1 LDAVATVRDMGK
13 SRFVIYTN
21 WDPEADSA
29 AVHAERVR
37 ESLTE
42 FGLISPAL
50 RSWGI
55 LDFDDGTSV
64 PVENAERPFSQI
76 VSRGL
81 VAVHGSEYSQPR
93 IRFNV
98 NGAGRRSFRGV
109 CAAIFEAEF
118 DDRPDPAIVAYPV
131 LKAMM
136 IALAPIWNATYA
148 QVYTNAIQSYWDDPP
163 RIFELSWM
171 TYLSDTFAEM
181 IVIPESVFVEQ
192 VPGEGVVLS
201 AADGDFDVANAKHMA
216 AARDL
221 RDALNPLAR
230 LYRRPWEKS

>member
-1 LDAVATVRDMGK
+1 MATVRNMGESK
-13 SRFVIYTN
+13 FVIYTN

-29 AVHAERVR
+29 AIHAERVR

-42 FGLISPAL
+42 FGLVSPAL

-55 LDFDDGTSV
+55 LDLDSGTSV
-64 PVENAERPFSQI
+64 PVEKAERPFSQI

-81 VAVHGSEYSQPR
+81 VAVHGPEYSPPR
-93 IRFNV
+93 ISFSV
-98 NGAGRRSFRGV
+98 NSAGRRSFRGV

-131 LKAMM
+131 LKSMM

-148 QVYTNAIQSYWDDPP
+148 NVYTNAIQSYWDEP
-163 RIFELSWM
+163 RRVFDLSWM
-171 TYLSDTFAEM
+171 TYLSDAFAQM
-181 IVIPESVFVEQ
+181 IAIPENVFVDQ
-192 VPGEGVVLS
+192 VPGGGVVLS

-221 RDALNPLAR
+221 RDALSPLNE
-230 LYRRPWEKS
+230 LYRPPWERR

>member
-1 LDAVATVRDMGK
+1 MAAVRNMGE
-13 SRFVIYTN
+13 SRFVIYVN

-42 FGLISPAL
+42 FELISPAL
-50 RSWGI
+50 RSWDI
-55 LDFDDGTSV
+55 LDLDNGTSV
-64 PVENAERPFSQI
+64 PVEKAERPFSQI

-81 VAVHGSEYSQPR
+81 VAVHGPEYSQPR

-109 CAAIFEAEF
+109 CAAILEAEF

-136 IALAPIWNATYA
+136 VALAPIWNATYA
-148 QVYTNAIQSYWDDPP
+148 KVYTNAIQSYWDDP
-163 RIFELSWM
+163 RRVFDLSWM
-171 TYLSDTFAEM
+171 TYLSDAFAQM
-181 IVIPESVFVEQ
+181 ITIPERVFVEQ
-192 VPGEGVVLS
+192 VPGGGVVLS
-201 AADGDFDVANAKHMA
+201 ATDGNFDVTNTKHMA

-221 RDALNPLAR
+221 RDALSPLNE
-230 LYRRPWEKS
+230 LYRLPWERR

>member
-1 LDAVATVRDMGK
+1 MAAVRNMGG
-13 SRFVIYTN
+13 SRFVLYVN

-55 LDFDDGTSV
+55 LDRDNGTSV
-64 PVENAERPFSQI
+64 PIEKAERPFSEI

-136 IALAPIWNATYA
+136 IALAPIWNAAYA
-148 QVYTNAIQSYWDDPP
+148 QVYTNAIQSYWDDPR

-171 TYLSDTFAEM
+171 TYLSETFAEM
-181 IVIPESVFVEQ
+181 IAIPESVFVEQ

-201 AADGDFDVANAKHMA
+201 AADEDFDVANAKHMA